1 MWGWQAGRFA
11 RLRFGFAAST
21 AFQSLKVLDNSL
33 DYLAIE

>member
-1 MWGWQAGRFA
+1 MGGKGWDKK
-11 RLRFGFAAST
+11 RLRLKIAAST

>member
-1 MWGWQAGRFA
+1 MGVKGWDKK
-11 RLRFGFAAST
+11 RLRLKIAAST